1 MKILQK
7 IAKKRQKTNFL
18 IFFVRILNKA
28 VGRIFA
34 SISKLFQF
42 WKVQKYLNCQSESC
56 ICTCKNDFPAQYGW
70 FKSWNENFVKK
81 LLRVKRWKN
90 SNTKKCEKNISP
102 REGLSYRTAQDFD
115 DDFFRVSNK
124 GRKYLFSK
132 TFFFFRICLDFNI
145 RFYFSCV
152 IVFGLHYIT
161 YSQHSILRSCFE
173 HQFL

>member
-1 MKILQK
+1 MFHL
-7 IAKKRQKTNFL
+7 KKKKTYFFRFL
-18 IFFVRILNKA
+18 WA
-28 VGRIFA
+28 
-34 SISKLFQF
+34 
-42 WKVQKYLNCQSESC
+42 QKYRSHFAFNCHSESC
-56 ICTCKNDFPAQYGW
+56 ICTCKNDFPAQYGC

-90 SNTKKCEKNISP
+90 WNTKKSEKNILL
-102 REGLSYRTAQDFD
+102 REGLSYRTAPDFD

-145 RFYFSCV
+145 RFYFSCI
-152 IVFGLHYIT
+152 IVFGLHYIA